1 MALFRFPICT
11 GLRYKSNMKPKM
23 KPDFAALCLLFFLA
37 FALPAQAEAYKCR
50 KPDGSTQISSEPC
63 TGGSSTVRTVEDEP
77 VPEATRQQA
86 ERNAERQRRRADQL
100 QAERRAGEAEERR
113 ARERELERERRAS
126 KQPETVY
133 VPTPAYIGGAY
144 VPPYARPPRPVH
156 PDDPAPSP
164 KPGKPVDLYKV
175 PNAPRSGR

>member
-1 MALFRFPICT
+1 
-11 GLRYKSNMKPKM
+11 MKPNYSV
-23 KPDFAALCLLFFLA
+23 LLLLTFLA
-37 FALPAQAEAYKCR
+37 VALPAQAEAFKCR

-63 TGGSSTVRTVEDEP
+63 AGGSSTVRTVDDEA
-77 VPEATRQQA
+77 VPEATREQA
-86 ERNAERQRRRADQL
+86 ERNAERQRQRADQL

-133 VPTPAYIGGAY
+133 VPVPTYVGGGY
-144 VPPYARPPRPVH
+144 VPPHARPPRPGY
-156 PDDPAPSP
+156 PNDPAPQP

-175 PNAPRSGR
+175 PNAPRGSR